1 MIQETQKLTLDDPE
15 LNLRER
21 NAETRDMIEKVSDLT
36 TTTRGHAKSL
46 NIFSRFLMMCTRVSF
61 HFFQLRN

>member
-21 NAETRDMIEKVSDLT
+21 NAETRDMIEKVSDYNNDG
-36 TTTRGHAKSL
+36 GHAKSL
-46 NIFSRFLMMCTRVSF
+46 NIFSRFLMMCTRVSI

>member
-21 NAETRDMIEKVSDLT
+21 NAETRDMIEKVSDNNNDAGAT
-36 TTTRGHAKSL
+36 PNH
-46 NIFSRFLMMCTRVSF
+46 
-61 HFFQLRN
+61 